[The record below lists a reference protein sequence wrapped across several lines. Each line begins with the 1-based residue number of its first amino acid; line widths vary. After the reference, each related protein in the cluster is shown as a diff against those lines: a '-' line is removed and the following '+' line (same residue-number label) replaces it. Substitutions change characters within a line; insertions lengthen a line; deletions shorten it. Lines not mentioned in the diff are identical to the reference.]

1 MVNHLAVIYSSTT
14 SQIRYDNAVVQQQML
29 MMNVSEG
36 TCRKAL
42 QDYGEQHIYDV
53 IKKLRNTEDSDTF
66 IDLHVQ
72 NCLVLIKNS
81 ADCDDDLDMMGGKML
96 EGFAVI
102 GISEEEVEQRM
113 MRLEAFNKFIRE
125 RLNG

>member
-1 MVNHLAVIYSSTT
+1 
-14 SQIRYDNAVVQQQML
+14 
-29 MMNVSEG
+29 
-36 TCRKAL
+36 
-42 QDYGEQHIYDV
+42 
-53 IKKLRNTEDSDTF
+53 
-66 IDLHVQ
+66 
-72 NCLVLIKNS
+72 
-81 ADCDDDLDMMGGKML
+81 MMGGKML